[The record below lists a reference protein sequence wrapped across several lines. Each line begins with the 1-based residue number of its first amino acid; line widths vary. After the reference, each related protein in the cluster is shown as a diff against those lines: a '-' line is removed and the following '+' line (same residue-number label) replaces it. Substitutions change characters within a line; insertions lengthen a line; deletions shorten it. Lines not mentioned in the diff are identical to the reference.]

1 MEPSPKEGTP
11 EELAGAAMSHVLRRL
26 NSAPRTRHELAQS
39 CREKGFP
46 LEIYEA
52 VLDRVEEMGYI
63 NDADFANNWVRS
75 RTRSRGLAP
84 SVLRRE
90 LTLKGVDRDL
100 IDAALEEIDPKDSD
114 RRARE
119 LAEKKMRSL
128 LGVST
133 QVAIRRIASQLQRKG
148 YPPGMSLAIAR
159 DVAGSSGDAHDFH
172 ELDH

>member
-1 MEPSPKEGTP
+1 MEPSPKEGTQ
-11 EELAGAAMSHVLRRL
+11 EELTRAATTHVLRRL

-39 CREKGFP
+39 CREKSFP
-46 LEIYEA
+46 LEIYEP

-100 IDAALEEIDPKDSD
+100 IDAAVAEIDPEDSD

-119 LAEKKMRSL
+119 LAEKKLRSL
-128 LGVST
+128 MGVST

-148 YPPGMSLAIAR
+148 YSPGMSLVIAR
-159 DVAGSSGDAHDFH
+159 DVAGSSDDKHDSH
-172 ELDH
+172 DLDH

>member
-1 MEPSPKEGTP
+1 
-11 EELAGAAMSHVLRRL
+11 
-26 NSAPRTRHELAQS
+26 
-39 CREKGFP
+39 
-46 LEIYEA
+46 
-52 VLDRVEEMGYI
+52 MGYI

-100 IDAALEEIDPKDSD
+100 IDAAVEEIDPKDSD

-148 YPPGMSLAIAR
+148 YPPGMSLVIAR
-159 DVAGSSGDAHDFH
+159 DVAGSSDDTHDFH
-172 ELDH
+172 DLDH